1 MKKAFLKT
9 LKDNDLKVTKNR
21 LAILKELEKE
31 KFQQRQKIFTMQFQ
45 QKAKNIVSQV
55 YTEH

>member
-31 KFQQRQKIFTMQFQ
+31 KFQQRQKIFIMQSQ

>member
-21 LAILKELEKE
+21 LAILRIGKKRSSNNGRRYL
-31 KFQQRQKIFTMQFQ
+31 
-45 QKAKNIVSQV
+45 
-55 YTEH
+55 

>member
-9 LKDNDLKVTKNR
+9 LKDNDLKVTK
-21 LAILKELEKE
+21 E
-31 KFQQRQKIFTMQFQ
+31 KFQQRQKIFIMQFQ